1 MRFVPMNCRIMPAQD
16 QRAFL
21 LVVDPRTLKPEDF
34 CFVDGAMPG
43 DLRIT
48 ETGEL
53 CWSVKPIISVCISEV
68 GVDFVTR
75 LTEYTFDENMVYQ
88 GRRHGY
94 TEVLWPYIGQGDEAR
109 QSYGVYIGQ
118 FCCYGVWYADLG
130 RTEYGRLSCPQDV
143 FRRFGCVCRRGVY
156 IERAA
161 RIGRK

>member
-1 MRFVPMNCRIMPAQD
+1 
-16 QRAFL
+16 
-21 LVVDPRTLKPEDF
+21 
-34 CFVDGAMPG
+34 MPG

-94 TEVLWPYIGQGDEAR
+94 TEVLWPYIGQEMKQGSHTEYISDSSAVTAFGTQIWAELNMGDYLVR
-109 QSYGVYIGQ
+109 KTYS
-118 FCCYGVWYADLG
+118 GVWM
-130 RTEYGRLSCPQDV
+130 RMPKGRLH
-143 FRRFGCVCRRGVY
+143 
-156 IERAA
+156 
-161 RIGRK
+161 